1 MQASEIVYY
10 IRTKKHEE
18 CYKEWSQHP
27 NEDIRYELAKQ
38 GYFPDTFINDKSPEV
53 RQETVKAH
61 PEYITKL
68 LRQKKDV
75 RVVAKLLMEEVNPDI
90 EVLKQH
96 IQDLKTFE
104 PHYFRKDVELKLM
117 ALTKEPTPLE
127 LTMTP
132 YQLYRAQSP
141 LWALKLP
148 PLEIYNILWTE
159 EKDVEQEFKY
169 LE

>member
-1 MQASEIVYY
+1 MKASEIVYH
-10 IRTKKHEE
+10 IRTNKQEE
-18 CYKEWSQHP
+18 MYEEWAQHP
-27 NEDIRYELAKQ
+27 NEGVRYALAEQ
-38 GYFPDTFINDKSPEV
+38 GHFPDTFINDKSPEV
-53 RQETVKAH
+53 RMETVKAH

-68 LRQKKDV
+68 LRQKKNV
-75 RVVAKLLMEEVNPDI
+75 RVVAQLLMEEVYPDI

-96 IQDLKTFE
+96 IEDLKTFE

-127 LTMTP
+127 LTMAP
-132 YQLYRAQSP
+132 YQLYLAKSP

-148 PLEIYNILWTE
+148 PMEIYNILWTE

>member
-1 MQASEIVYY
+1 M
-10 IRTKKHEE
+10 
-18 CYKEWSQHP
+18 
-27 NEDIRYELAKQ
+27 
-38 GYFPDTFINDKSPEV
+38 
-53 RQETVKAH
+53 
-61 PEYITKL
+61 

-75 RVVAKLLMEEVNPDI
+75 RVVANLLMEEVYPDI

-141 LWALKLP
+141 LWARKLP

>member
-1 MQASEIVYY
+1 MKASEIVYH
-10 IRTKKHEE
+10 IRTKKHKKR
-18 CYKEWSQHP
+18 YKEWSQHT
-27 NEDIRYELAKQ
+27 NEGVRYELARQ
-38 GYFPDTFINDKSPEV
+38 GYFPETFISDKSPEV
-53 RQETVKAH
+53 RKVTVEAH
-61 PEYITKL
+61 PEYLTKL
-68 LRQKKDV
+68 LKQKKDV
-75 RVVAKLLMEEVNPDI
+75 RVVAQLLMEKVYPDI

-96 IQDLKTFE
+96 IEDLKTFE
-104 PHYFRKDVELKLM
+104 PYYFRKDVELKLA
-117 ALTKEPTPLE
+117 ALTQKPTPIE

-148 PLEIYNILWTE
+148 PMEIYNILWTE

>member
-38 GYFPDTFINDKSPEV
+38 GYFPDKFINDKSPEV
-53 RQETVKAH
+53 RSMTVTAH
-61 PEYITKL
+61 PEYLTKML
-68 LRQKKDV
+68 KQEKNV
-75 RVVAKLLMEEVNPDI
+75 RVVSQLLMEEVYPDI

-96 IQDLKTFE
+96 IEDLKTFD
-104 PHYFRKDVELKLM
+104 PYYFRKDVELKLT
-117 ALTKEPTPLE
+117 ALTQKPTPLE

-132 YQLYRAQSP
+132 YQLYLVNSP

-148 PLEIYNILWTE
+148 PMEIYNILWTDK
-159 EKDVEQEFKY
+159 KDVDQQFKY